1 MSLDHTDSPLG
12 EALPQDSARRHVTG
26 QADYC
31 DDLPEPAG
39 CLHGAPVL
47 GPPVK
52 ARIHTIDWSAVR
64 ASPGVIAILTA
75 ADIPG
80 ENNAGSVVHDEPVFP
95 NDTTG
100 YAQQPIALVLAQSRL
115 AARRAAAKVRI
126 DYTAEPGP
134 VHMDAV
140 IAANDR
146 LHDDLMLVQGD
157 PDRALTEAPLTV
169 QGQLEIGGQDHVY
182 LEGQIALALP
192 SHDGLHVVSST
203 QHPTEVQDLIAHMLA
218 LPAATITVEVRRMG
232 GAFGGKES
240 QAAHIA
246 LWASLG
252 AQITGAAVK
261 VRLDRDDDM
270 RITGK
275 RHEFQVE
282 YTIGHD
288 AQGVIQ
294 SALFSMASRCGFS
307 NDLSRS
313 VNDRAVFHADNAYFL
328 PHARIHSKR
337 LRSATVSNTAFRG
350 FGGPQGM
357 MAIER
362 AIDQIAARLHKDP
375 LDVRLANAYGAQ
387 GRVTPYGMEIQETTL
402 IPLMQQLAETSSYR
416 QRRAEIEAH
425 NAKAPRQLRGI
436 ALTPVK
442 FGISFTASFLNQAG
456 ALIHVY
462 KDGSIALNHGG
473 TEMGQGLYQKV
484 AQVVAHVLGVSVS
497 RIHPTST
504 RTDKVPNTSPT
515 AASSGS
521 DLNGMATRR
530 AAETLKVRLCAHLK
544 ALWNTTDEPVF
555 ANDQIT
561 AGAHRLSFAEAA
573 RSAWFARIP
582 LSATGHWATP
592 DIGWDPHTG
601 KGRPFYYFAS
611 GAAVSEVEVDQI
623 TGVPK
628 VIRADLLHDVG
639 ESLNPMLDL
648 GQIEG
653 GYVQGMGWLTM
664 EQLVYSD
671 TGVLATHGLSTYKIP
686 TASDRPT
693 DLRIALWPN
702 QNPEEMVYHS
712 KAVGEPPFMLAIS
725 VHSAIAHAVSCRGPE
740 GWWPALNAPAT
751 AEEVLRCLSCAA
763 SA

>member
-1 MSLDHTDSPLG
+1 MSDQDKHQSLRQP
-12 EALPQDSARRHVTG
+12 LPQDSARRHVTG

-31 DDLPEPAG
+31 DDLPEPVG

-52 ARIHTIDWSAVR
+52 ARIHTVDWSAVR
-64 ASPGVIAILTA
+64 TSPGVVAILTA
-75 ADIPG
+75 QDIPG

-95 NDTTG
+95 TDTTG
-100 YAQQPIALVLAQSRL
+100 YAEQPIALVLARSRD
-115 AARRAAAKVRI
+115 AARRAAKKVRI
-126 DYTAEPGP
+126 DYVAEPGP
-134 VHMDAV
+134 VHLGDVVAV
-140 IAANDR
+140 GET
-146 LHDDLMLVQGD
+146 LHDDLILVQGD
-157 PDRALTEAPLTV
+157 PDTALAEAPLTV
-169 QGQLEIGGQDHVY
+169 TGHLEIGGQDHVY

-192 SHDGLHVVSST
+192 SDDGLHVVSST
-203 QHPTEVQDLIAHMLA
+203 QHPTEVQDLIAHL
-218 LPAATITVEVRRMG
+218 LDVPAATVTVEVRRMG

-252 AQITGAAVK
+252 AWVTGSAVK

-275 RHEFQVE
+275 RHEFWVD

-288 AQGVIQ
+288 TEGRIQ
-294 SALFSMASRCGFS
+294 SASFAMASRCGFS

-313 VNDRAVFHADNAYFL
+313 VNDRAVFHADNGYFL

-357 MAIER
+357 MAVER
-362 AIDQIAARLHKDP
+362 AIDQIAAQLHKDP
-375 LDVRLANAYGAQ
+375 LDVRLANAYGAC
-387 GRVTPYGMEIQETTL
+387 GKITPYGMEIQESTL
-402 IPLMQQLAETSSYR
+402 IPMMQTLADTSNYR
-416 QRRAEIEAH
+416 ERRAAIEAH
-425 NAKAPRQLRGI
+425 NAMTPRTLRGI

-456 ALIHVY
+456 ALIHIY

-473 TEMGQGLYQKV
+473 TEMGQGLYQKL

-497 RIHPTST
+497 RIHLTST

-521 DLNGMATRR
+521 DLNGMAARR
-530 AAETLKVRLCAHLK
+530 AAETLKTRLAGHLK
-544 ALWNTTDEPVF
+544 AVWKTTNEPVF
-555 ANDQIT
+555 ANDQISVE
-561 AGAHRLSFAEAA
+561 GHQLSFAEAA

-592 DIGWDPHTG
+592 EIGWDPQTG
-601 KGRPFYYFAS
+601 KGRPFYYFAY
-611 GAAVSEVEVDQI
+611 GAAVSEVEIDRI
-623 TGVPK
+623 TGMPK

-653 GYVQGMGWLTM
+653 GYIQGMGWLTM

-671 TGVLATHGLSTYKIP
+671 SGVLMTHGLSTYKIP
-686 TASDRPT
+686 TASDRPKEM
-693 DLRIALWPN
+693 RIALWPN

-725 VHSAIAHAVSCRGPE
+725 VHSAIAHAISCHGPK

-751 AEEVLRCLSCAA
+751 AEEVLRCLTCAA